1 MFNTLERFIKKFRK
15 FSDNDEFAKRALR
28 HIEWILSGE
37 HEINVSKNQ
46 VTLYGKKIKVVLTLN
61 KMKQHLLSTMK
72 IVLKM
77 VLI

>member
-15 FSDNDEFAKRALR
+15 FSDNDEFSKRALR

-46 VTLYGKKIKVVLTLN
+46 VTLNPWFSISLI
-61 KMKQHLLSTMK
+61 MFLLYP
-72 IVLKM
+72 
-77 VLI
+77 